1 MDRILLK
8 DGPSI
13 RKFYAF
19 LFVDAARRGPHVRAL
34 DIKASTIKNDP
45 NARELESLLC
55 EILARSSNLQ
65 ILCLSSFAASHIPGQ
80 ESELQHILEGLTTLR
95 ELRLEDDSV
104 RVSDW
109 SNAPYML
116 IKKIRSPIH
125 TFSAHIDELCGTPL
139 HINSHISHL
148 IPTLQDLRL
157 DVLDMQENSAQDII
171 PCTSVHSLSIIRL
184 QGTCDVSVLLR
195 WFPALKTS
203 LKVFGLGENDWY
215 LDDYARVREQNIRS
229 QKDAAWTHLDEVI
242 CDPEVLH
249 VIVTALKHNAPSQLY
264 LSMDIGEAVDV
275 LEDLLP
281 AEAKDRL
288 THLTLCLRYV
298 DDRSESQLEHDET
311 DSLNQILL
319 LRPCV
324 LWEIISYA
332 IGHLR
337 LTHLR
342 VFLHADIRRPSRALA
357 DMRCSQ
363 PLVRGLLHIDLQEV
377 AAKMSEEHPS
387 LRYLFITSSGYALA
401 RNDSDEDRTRRPT
414 CKIWLHEGGWR
425 MFNRD
430 EDGTRRM
437 EELGSRALDSAIARE
452 EMDLSEEDLL
462 LIKHHIKI

>member
-34 DIKASTIKNDP
+34 DIKALTIKNDP

-242 CDPEVLH
+242 CDPEVLYVLGLNCPLRRVVLNHFDGSCRH

-324 LWEIISYA
+324 LW
-332 IGHLR
+332 
-337 LTHLR
+337 
-342 VFLHADIRRPSRALA
+342 V
-357 DMRCSQ
+357 
-363 PLVRGLLHIDLQEV
+363 
-377 AAKMSEEHPS
+377 
-387 LRYLFITSSGYALA
+387 
-401 RNDSDEDRTRRPT
+401 
-414 CKIWLHEGGWR
+414 
-425 MFNRD
+425 
-430 EDGTRRM
+430 
-437 EELGSRALDSAIARE
+437 
-452 EMDLSEEDLL
+452 
-462 LIKHHIKI
+462 